1 MFKRMHQSSLFL
13 ATILVATLI
22 SGCGASTD
30 ASKSISRGAI
40 NRGVIVQ
47 ADSIRVNEY
56 LNYYEQRFPE
66 PIDQPVGLDLRL
78 GNTQL
83 PSSGGEIWLQI
94 GLQAMKTEANER
106 TPLNLAL
113 VLDASGSMGSSDKMP
128 YLKQSLMVFLES
140 LHPDDIVAIVAYS
153 DDAWLLRPAQEVGSG
168 DWIRRT
174 VEQLRPGGVTNL
186 HAGLMVGLTQVDQNF
201 DIRRS
206 NRVILLTDGIANEGV
221 TDPDHI
227 AADALA
233 YNDRGIFL
241 STIGLGYDLND
252 DLLSALARQGK
263 GAYHFVDSAQE
274 MNKIFS
280 QEVEGLVEK
289 VASDVRV
296 SIRSISG
303 TKLASI
309 TGFEG
314 QIPAEGAQVMLQDM
328 GAGDSQVIMVRL
340 DGRSNSMGS
349 MTVAEVTLQ
358 YTDVFAQKPREIYEA
373 VTLHVS
379 EDGRYNSLADVEVC
393 RNATIVKS
401 AEALKTISDLV
412 DNGRYVE
419 AWQLASDIEAEL
431 RRVAS
436 LTGDAQMVQDADLFQ
451 RYLITLETYLGYDPS
466 AAHPT
471 TFPLDE
477 QPQRWGAT
485 PMPPIDDL
493 PTVEVR

>member
-1 MFKRMHQSSLFL
+1 MSKRMHQPSLFL
-13 ATILVATLI
+13 AIILVATLMG
-22 SGCGASTD
+22 GCAGSMD

-40 NRGVIVQ
+40 NRGVIVE
-47 ADSIRVNEY
+47 ADSVRVNEY

-66 PIDQPVGLDLRL
+66 PVDQPVGLDLRL

-94 GLQAMKTEANER
+94 GLQAMKKEASER

-113 VLDASGSMGSSDKMP
+113 VLDASGSMDSPDKMP

-153 DDAWLLRPAQEVGSG
+153 TDAWLIRPAQEVGSG

-174 VEQLRPGGVTNL
+174 VEKLGPGGVTNL
-186 HAGLMVGLTQVDQNF
+186 HAGLMLGLTQVDQNF
-201 DIRRS
+201 DIRRN

-221 TDPDHI
+221 TDPDRI

-233 YNDRGIFL
+233 YNDRGIYL

-252 DLLSALARQGK
+252 DLLSTLARQGK

-289 VASDVRV
+289 VAADVRV
-296 SIRSISG
+296 SIRPIGGAELVSVI
-303 TKLASI
+303 
-309 TGFEG
+309 GFEG
-314 QIPAEGAQVMLQDM
+314 QIPADGAQVLLQDM
-328 GAGDSQVIMVRL
+328 GAGDSQVVMVRL
-340 DGRSNSMGS
+340 DGQPGSMGS
-349 MTVAEVTLQ
+349 TTVAEVTLQ
-358 YTDVFAQKPREIYEA
+358 YMDVFAQKPREINEP
-373 VTLHVS
+373 VTLHIV
-379 EDGRYNSLADVEVC
+379 EGGRYNPLADVEVC

-412 DNGRYVE
+412 DHGRFVE
-419 AWQLASDIEAEL
+419 AWQLAYDIEAEL

-436 LTGDAQMVQDADLFQ
+436 VTGDAQMVQDADLFQ
-451 RYLITLETYLGYDPS
+451 RYLITLVTYLGYDPS
-466 AAHPT
+466 AVQPT
-471 TFPLDE
+471 TFPVDE

-485 PMPPIDDL
+485 PVPLMDEL
-493 PTVEVR
+493 PTIEVK

>member
-1 MFKRMHQSSLFL
+1 MLKRIRQSSLFF
-13 ATILVATLI
+13 AIIMVASLI
-22 SGCGASTD
+22 SGCGSSVD

-47 ADSIRVNEY
+47 AESVRVNEY

-66 PIDQPVGLDLRL
+66 PVDQPLGLDLRL
-78 GNTQL
+78 GNTHM
-83 PSSGGEIWLQI
+83 PTSGGEIWLQI
-94 GLQAMKTEANER
+94 GLQAMKMETSER

-113 VLDASGSMGSSDKMP
+113 VLDVSGSMDSSDKMP

-140 LHPDDIVAIVAYS
+140 LHPADIVAIVTYS
-153 DDAWLLRPAQEVGSG
+153 NDAWLLRPAQDVGNG
-168 DWIRRT
+168 AWIRRT
-174 VEQLRPGGVTNL
+174 VEKLRPGGVTNL
-186 HAGLMVGLTQVDQNF
+186 HAGLMLGLKEVDQNF

-221 TDPDHI
+221 TNPDRI

-233 YNDRGIFL
+233 YNDHGIYL

-252 DLLSALARQGK
+252 DLLGTLARQGK

-274 MNKIFS
+274 MDKIFA

-289 VASDVRV
+289 VASDIRV
-296 SIRSISG
+296 SIRPING
-303 TKLASI
+303 TALVSV

-314 QIPAEGAQVMLQDM
+314 QTPSKGAQVLLNDM

-340 DGRSNSMGS
+340 DSQSCSMGS
-349 MTVAEVTLQ
+349 KPIAEVTLQ
-358 YTDVFAQKPREIYEA
+358 YTDVFAQKPREVIDSVA
-373 VTLHVS
+373 LHVV
-379 EDGRYNSLADVEVC
+379 EHGPYNPLADVEVL

-401 AEALKTISDLV
+401 AEALKIISDLV
-412 DNGRYVE
+412 DYGHYEE
-419 AWQLASDIEAEL
+419 AWLLAYDIEAEL

-436 LTGDAQMVQDADLFQ
+436 VTGDAQMVQDADLFQ
-451 RYLITLETYLGYDPS
+451 RYLITLVSYLGYDPS
-466 AAHPT
+466 VGQPT
-471 TFPLDE
+471 AFPLDE

-485 PMPPIDDL
+485 PIPSMDDL
-493 PTVEVR
+493 PTIEVQ